1 MADYSTI
8 QQHEPLRVPAGWG
21 ESEKRFIAQLEEV
34 LDDLYRRFNRLRIE
48 DFNKSVRLTYEQVEV
63 WAEDGIDKVN
73 STAVTINSSG
83 LYVKT
88 NGVVEIQ
95 AGATFTVSSGN
106 FVVDEDGNLVINNAM
121 ITNATVAGELTSG
134 GAAVLTEN
142 DIIVSSSEPRN
153 PTDGLIWV
161 RPTNATVVKFDTYI
175 DSSLSMSEFAPDA
188 SGHSDIYMSITGTAT
203 SGNIPCKY
211 KIKIPYKLTSSVS
224 TARTLSVTIKDWN
237 DDTRSI
243 TFGNVT
249 LSKDAGNHTVT
260 ITRSNADVWLGNTDG
275 VEVIMTLTASGVSN
289 PYAYHRVPSGS
300 VMTLTCTSDQGTS
313 NWSDTEVKVY
323 NP

>member
-21 ESEKRFIAQLEEV
+21 EGEKRFVAQLEEV

-48 DFNKSVRLTYEQVEV
+48 DFNKSVRLTYEQIEV

-106 FVVDEDGNLVINNAM
+106 FIVDEDGNLVINNAV
-121 ITNATVAGELTSG
+121 ITNASVTGELTSG
-134 GAAVLTEN
+134 GASVLTED
-142 DIIVSSSEPRN
+142 DIIVSSTAPSN
-153 PTDGLIWV
+153 PTSGLVWI
-161 RPTNATVVKFDTYI
+161 RPTSASVLKFSNNYNTATPF
-175 DSSLSMSEFAPDA
+175 SSFTPLEG
-188 SGHSDIYMSITGTAT
+188 GHSYMYLYNPGEGATGDT
-203 SGNIPCKY
+203 PCKY
-211 KIKIPYKLTSSVS
+211 KIKIPYKLTKSVT
-224 TARTLSVTIKDWN
+224 TARTLSVTLKEGN
-237 DDTRSI
+237 NSV

-249 LSKDAGNHTVT
+249 LSNAAGNHTVT
-260 ITRSNADVWLGNTDG
+260 ITRSNSNTWLGNTNSG
-275 VEVIMTLTASGVSN
+275 IEILMELTASGVSN
-289 PYAYHRVPSGS
+289 PYAYHQVPAGS
-300 VMTLTCTSDQGTS
+300 VIELTCISADANSS
-313 NWSDTEVKVY
+313 NWSTTEVKVY